1 MMKLLNFEVLNDSG
15 SDMEEND
22 SPTSPVSPL
31 APYPPLPPTDVRSRA
46 PEFYGFVA
54 WISTYLLFI
63 FFLLWAILPD
73 EYINSIGVSWYPSR
87 EWAVLLP
94 AYSVVVVLLTYFTY
108 FSLALAGTP
117 RFSDISTITDSKAY
131 LPDADA
137 PNPYR
142 AHARSDAIPA
152 MYDIPIGMVNRVV
165 YGGSARKRTSTAT
178 AAST

>member
-1 MMKLLNFEVLNDSG
+1 
-15 SDMEEND
+15 MEEND

-73 EYINSIGVSWYPSR
+73 EYINSIGISWYPSRSVLDGLAHVLRMLLTCAVLGR

-117 RFSDISTITDSKAY
+117 RFSDISTITGSPS
-131 LPDADA
+131 LPSL
-137 PNPYR
+137 PENV
-142 AHARSDAIPA
+142 S
-152 MYDIPIGMVNRVV
+152 
-165 YGGSARKRTSTAT
+165 
-178 AAST
+178 